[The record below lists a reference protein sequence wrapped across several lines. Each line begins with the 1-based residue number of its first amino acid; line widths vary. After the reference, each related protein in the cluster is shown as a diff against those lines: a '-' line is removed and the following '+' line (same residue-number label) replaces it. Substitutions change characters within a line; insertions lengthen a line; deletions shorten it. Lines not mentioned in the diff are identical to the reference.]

1 MEIFVAILG
10 PLFGGAISLIV
21 WQAKQNSDSIH
32 NSLGELHSCVHDMD
46 KKIDVMSVDNV
57 KNFATKKELIQHEE
71 REEGRNEKVREEIK
85 EIKDDIKTIKE
96 TQWKMIL
103 DKNLSN

>member
-10 PLFGGAISLIV
+10 PLFGGAISLVV

-57 KNFATKKELIQHEE
+57 KNFATKQELIQHEE
-71 REEGRNEKVREEIK
+71 REESRDEKVREEIK
-85 EIKDDIKTIKE
+85 EIRSDIKEIKE

-103 DKNLSN
+103 DKNKSI

>member
-1 MEIFVAILG
+1 MEIFIAILG

-46 KKIDVMSVDNV
+46 KKIDIMSVDNV
-57 KNFATKKELIQHEE
+57 KNFATKQELIQHEE
-71 REEGRNEKVREEIK
+71 REENRDEKIREEIK
-85 EIKDDIKTIKE
+85 EIRSDIKEIKE

-103 DKNLSN
+103 DKNKSI

>member
-10 PLFGGAISLIV
+10 PLFGGAISLVV

-57 KNFATKKELIQHEE
+57 KNFATKQELIQHEE
-71 REEGRNEKVREEIK
+71 REENRDEKIREEIK
-85 EIKDDIKTIKE
+85 EIRTDIKEIKE
-96 TQWKMIL
+96 TQWKIIL
-103 DKNLSN
+103 DKNKSI

>member
-1 MEIFVAILG
+1 MEIFIAILG

-57 KNFATKKELIQHEE
+57 KNFATKQELIQHEE
-71 REEGRNEKVREEIK
+71 REENRDEKIREEIK
-85 EIKDDIKTIKE
+85 EIRSDIKEIKE

-103 DKNLSN
+103 DKNKSI

>member
-1 MEIFVAILG
+1 VEIFVAILG

-71 REEGRNEKVREEIK
+71 REEERNMKVSEEIK

-103 DKNLSN
+103 DKNSSN

>member
-10 PLFGGAISLIV
+10 PLFGGAMSLVV

-57 KNFATKKELIQHEE
+57 KNFATKQELIQHEE
-71 REEGRNEKVREEIK
+71 REENRDEKIREEIK
-85 EIKDDIKTIKE
+85 EIRTDIKEIKE

-103 DKNLSN
+103 DKNKSI

>member
-10 PLFGGAISLIV
+10 PLFGGAISLVV

-46 KKIDVMSVDNV
+46 KKIDIMSVDNV
-57 KNFATKKELIQHEE
+57 KNFATKQELIQHEE
-71 REEGRNEKVREEIK
+71 REENRDEKIREEIK
-85 EIKDDIKTIKE
+85 EIRTDIKEIKE
-96 TQWKMIL
+96 TQWKMII
-103 DKNLSN
+103 DKNKSI

>member
-57 KNFATKKELIQHEE
+57 KNFATKQELIQHEE
-71 REEGRNEKVREEIK
+71 REENRDEKIREEIK
-85 EIKDDIKTIKE
+85 EIRNDIKEIKE

-103 DKNLSN
+103 DKNKSI

>member
-71 REEGRNEKVREEIK
+71 REEERNMKVSEEIK

>member
-32 NSLGELHSCVHDMD
+32 SSLSELHSCVHDMD
-46 KKIDVMSVDNV
+46 VKIDVMSVDNV
-57 KNFATKKELIQHEE
+57 KNFATKQELIQHEE
-71 REEGRNEKVREEIK
+71 REESRDEKVREEIK
-85 EIKDDIKTIKE
+85 EIKSDIKAIKE
-96 TQWKMIL
+96 TQWKIIL
-103 DKNLSN
+103 DNNKSV

>member
-1 MEIFVAILG
+1 MEIIVAILG
-10 PLFGGAISLIV
+10 PLFGGAISLVV

-57 KNFATKKELIQHEE
+57 KNFATKQELIQHEE
-71 REEGRNEKVREEIK
+71 REENRDEKIREEIK
-85 EIKDDIKTIKE
+85 EIRTDIKEIKE
-96 TQWKMIL
+96 TQWKMII
-103 DKNLSN
+103 DKNKSI

>member
-10 PLFGGAISLIV
+10 PLFGGAISLVV

-46 KKIDVMSVDNV
+46 KKIDIMSVDNV
-57 KNFATKKELIQHEE
+57 KNFATKQELIQHEE
-71 REEGRNEKVREEIK
+71 REENRDEKIREEIK
-85 EIKDDIKTIKE
+85 EIRSDIKEIKE
-96 TQWKMIL
+96 TQWKMII
-103 DKNLSN
+103 DKNKSI

>member
-1 MEIFVAILG
+1 MELIVAIIG
-10 PLFGGAISLIV
+10 PLFGGAISLVV

-32 NSLGELHSCVHDMD
+32 SSLGELHSCVHDMD

-57 KNFATKKELIQHEE
+57 KNFATKQELIQHEE
-71 REEGRNEKVREEIK
+71 REEDRDEKVREEIK
-85 EIKDDIKTIKE
+85 EIRSDIKEIKE

-103 DKNLSN
+103 DKNKSI

>member
-1 MEIFVAILG
+1 MEIIVAILG
-10 PLFGGAISLIV
+10 PLFGGAISLVV

-46 KKIDVMSVDNV
+46 KKIDIMSVDNV
-57 KNFATKKELIQHEE
+57 KNFATKQELIQHEE
-71 REEGRNEKVREEIK
+71 REENRDEKIREEIK
-85 EIKDDIKTIKE
+85 EIRTDIKEIKE

-103 DKNLSN
+103 DKNKSI

>member
-10 PLFGGAISLIV
+10 PLFGGAISLVV

-46 KKIDVMSVDNV
+46 KKIDIMSVDNV
-57 KNFATKKELIQHEE
+57 KNFATKQELIQHEE
-71 REEGRNEKVREEIK
+71 REENRDEKIREEMKEIRSDIK
-85 EIKDDIKTIKE
+85 EIKE
-96 TQWKMIL
+96 TQWKMII
-103 DKNLSN
+103 DKNKSI

>member
-10 PLFGGAISLIV
+10 PLFGGAISLVV

-46 KKIDVMSVDNV
+46 KKIDIMSVDNV
-57 KNFATKKELIQHEE
+57 KNFATKQELIQHEE
-71 REEGRNEKVREEIK
+71 REENRDEKIREEIK
-85 EIKDDIKTIKE
+85 EIRSDIKEIKE

-103 DKNLSN
+103 DKNKSI

>member
-96 TQWKMIL
+96 TQWKLIL
-103 DKNLSN
+103 DKNSGN

>member
-71 REEGRNEKVREEIK
+71 REEERNMKVSEEIK

-103 DKNLSN
+103 DKNSSN

>member
-10 PLFGGAISLIV
+10 PLFGGAISLVV

-32 NSLGELHSCVHDMD
+32 DSLSVLHSCVHDMD

-57 KNFATKKELIQHEE
+57 KNFATKQELIQHEE
-71 REEGRNEKVREEIK
+71 REENRDEKIREEIK
-85 EIKDDIKTIKE
+85 EIRSDIKEIKE

-103 DKNLSN
+103 DKNKSI